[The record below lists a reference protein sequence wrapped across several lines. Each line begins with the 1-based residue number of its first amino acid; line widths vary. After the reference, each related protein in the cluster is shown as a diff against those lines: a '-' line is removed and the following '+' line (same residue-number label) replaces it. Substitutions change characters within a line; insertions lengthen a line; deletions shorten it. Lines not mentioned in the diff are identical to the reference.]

1 MRSVILTSAYLGPVS
16 YYAQMFRADTV
27 WMEQFDHYEKQ
38 TYRNRCRVAG
48 PQGVQDLTIPIVRT
62 GGKCPTGEVM
72 LSPHGNW
79 QHVHWN
85 ALVAAYENSPYFEY
99 YADEFRPF
107 YNEFRPMRLVDFNAG
122 LNHVVCDL
130 LQIEP
135 HICPTSHYLT
145 DTAPDVRD
153 LRTAISPKKPALVPT
168 PPYYQVFS
176 RQNGFLPE
184 LSIADLLFNLGP
196 EARIVLHQMA
206 RESL

>member
-1 MRSVILTSAYLGPVS
+1 M
-16 YYAQMFRADTV
+16 
-27 WMEQFDHYEKQ
+27 
-38 TYRNRCRVAG
+38 
-48 PQGVQDLTIPIVRT
+48 QDLTIPIVRT

-107 YNEFRPMRLVDFNAG
+107 YNECRPMRLDDIYAG
-122 LNHVVCDL
+122 PYSVVCVL